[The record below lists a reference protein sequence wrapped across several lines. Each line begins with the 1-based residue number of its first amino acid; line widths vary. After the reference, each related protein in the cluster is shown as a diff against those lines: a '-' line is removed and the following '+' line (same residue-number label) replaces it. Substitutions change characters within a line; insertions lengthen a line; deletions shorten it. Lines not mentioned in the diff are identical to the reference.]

1 MIKKCP
7 QWELR
12 TRLFTLLRNAITYS
26 GSIVP
31 VFESVGKGQGTPYI
45 VVGMAEADS
54 SEDES
59 KGKHLDLYRLHIDVY
74 TQYGGTMDNCAILS
88 YVYAVLGA
96 AIDDRSIQF
105 IEGSDFCMVEASFGH
120 VNTEVIGNNNV
131 FPDLL
136 EQSSLELAF
145 TIEQLR

>member
-26 GSIVP
+26 GAIVP

-59 KGKHLDLYRLHIDVY
+59 KNNYLDNYKIHVDVY

-88 YVYAVLGA
+88 YVYAVLGEA
-96 AIDDRSIQF
+96 VETRTIQF
-105 IEGSDFCMVEASFGH
+105 LDGSDFCMTIFDFGH
-120 VNTEVIGNNNV
+120 VSTEVVGNNNV
-131 FPDLL
+131 FPNLL
-136 EQSSLELAF
+136 EQSSLELNF
-145 TIEQLR
+145 MIEQLR